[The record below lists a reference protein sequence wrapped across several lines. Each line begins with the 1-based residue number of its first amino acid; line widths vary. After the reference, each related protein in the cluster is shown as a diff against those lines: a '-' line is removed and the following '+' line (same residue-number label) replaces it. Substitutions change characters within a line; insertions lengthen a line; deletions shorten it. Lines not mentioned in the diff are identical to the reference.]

1 MKRSPNT
8 NHMVNNKVAK
18 DRFVGQKNLQRIAS
32 QYKTDDY
39 SYFTVSLNCS
49 VGWRLEVR
57 GVGAGANWLEGWFQ
71 DLGGTQVLDQF

>member
-1 MKRSPNT
+1 
-8 NHMVNNKVAK
+8 MVNNKVAK

-49 VGWRLEVR
+49 VGWRLEV
-57 GVGAGANWLEGWFQ
+57 
-71 DLGGTQVLDQF
+71 